1 MCSNPGSSWC
11 GVTSNRPI
19 SQLAESMCFFVKM
32 SWSMG
37 STMSDSWARGKSFV
51 VLVVVIGFS
60 VSRERLRSVGW
71 GRQSLMQ
78 YEWLV
83 CLVVYWH
90 WLRQIHAKRPRPDRA
105 VGVEDSAGQMNF
117 SEIDVV
123 SIYASLDGSAM
134 RTKVWSQWM
143 VHLPQIL
150 SAFCQISAKAK
161 SIWYDFRNDGSHHG
175 VYNNAGRYPTLGDR
189 QMGAQCTEDQ
199 D

>member
-1 MCSNPGSSWC
+1 
-11 GVTSNRPI
+11 
-19 SQLAESMCFFVKM
+19 M

-51 VLVVVIGFS
+51 VFVVVIGFS

-71 GRQSLMQ
+71 GKQSLMQ

-117 SEIDVV
+117 SEIYVV

-143 VHLPQIL
+143 VHLPPNSL
-150 SAFCQISAKAK
+150 CVLP
-161 SIWYDFRNDGSHHG
+161 DFRKSKVDLIWFRKWWEPSWCIQQCWEIPDFGRPADGGTMYLFISFP
-175 VYNNAGRYPTLGDR
+175 R
-189 QMGAQCTEDQ
+189 
-199 D
+199 